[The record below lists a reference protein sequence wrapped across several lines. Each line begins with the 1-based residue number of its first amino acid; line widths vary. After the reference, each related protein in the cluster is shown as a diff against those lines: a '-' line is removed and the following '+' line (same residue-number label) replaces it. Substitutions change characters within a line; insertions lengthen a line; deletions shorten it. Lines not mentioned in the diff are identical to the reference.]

1 MTLKSVKQF
10 LKFLSLS
17 IVIFACAKQDNLEV
31 AKKNFLLAEDQLA
44 PVYKKNNVPAD
55 LQDSYIVVFKDD
67 VAEDEIDSESERMCG
82 GGKAQKERT
91 FKYAVKGFSGRLSA
105 ATIEEF
111 RRNPKVKYIEQ
122 NQVIKIVAI
131 QESATWGIDRID
143 QPNLPLS
150 TSYNNFDRTG
160 STVDVYIFDTGV
172 RSDHIE
178 FGGRVSTGYSAI
190 AGQVETSDGN
200 GHGTHVAG
208 TVGGSIYGVAKGVKL
223 IPVKVLGDNGSGT
236 NAGVIA
242 GLDWAADNHL
252 PGKLAVG
259 NMSLGGGGST
269 ALDDAVR
276 RCVADGIVMAVAAG
290 NDNRDVNNIL
300 LPTSPARVQQA
311 ITVGASASND
321 AISTFS
327 NFGSVV
333 DIFAPGTAILSA
345 SPSTANSTATLS
357 GTSMAAPHVAGA
369 AALFLEYAP
378 SSTPSQ
384 VEAGLKQ
391 FAAVGRITGLPTGT
405 ANNLL
410 QINFGTVPSLP
421 APSVPTLSSP
431 ANAAT
436 NQSLTPTL
444 TWLAATAA
452 TSYNLQVSTA
462 SNFSSPLINATGI
475 TTTSRAISGLA
486 NSTTYYWR
494 VGAVNTTGTTWS
506 AIRSFTTAAPLA
518 IPIAPILSS
527 PANLATNVSRTPTMS
542 WGAVT
547 GAATYD
553 IEISTV
559 TANFSTVTFGRTGIT
574 ARSVRSS
581 QLGSLVAYVWRVRAR
596 NAAGIGGPWSAP
608 RSFTTRR

>member
-300 LPTSPARVQQA
+300 LPTSPARVREA
-311 ITVGASASND
+311 ITVGSTTSAD
-321 AISTFS
+321 ARSSFS
-327 NFGSVV
+327 NYGSVV
-333 DIFAPGTAILSA
+333 DIFAPGTEILSA

-378 SSTPSQ
+378 GSTPAQ
-384 VEAGLKQ
+384 VETELKR
-391 FAAVGRITGLPTGT
+391 FSAVGRITGIPAGT
-405 ANNLL
+405 VNNLL
-410 QINFGTVPSLP
+410 QINFGTVPLLP
-421 APSVPTLSSP
+421 APTLSSP

-436 NQSLTPTL
+436 NISTAPTL
-444 TWLAATAA
+444 SWAPVTAA
-452 TSYNLQVSTA
+452 TSYSLQYSTSLNFT
-462 SNFSSPLINATGI
+462 SNVTLILSVTA
-475 TTTSRAISGLA
+475 TSRVISGLA

-494 VGAVNTTGTTWS
+494 VSSTSSTGTTSDWS
-506 AIRSFTTAAPLA
+506 ATRSFTTAAPLA
-518 IPIAPILSS
+518 IPVAPTLSA
-527 PANLATNVSRTPTMS
+527 PANAATNVTRTPTMS
-542 WGAVT
+542 WNAVT
-547 GAATYD
+547 GAATYE
-553 IEISTV
+553 IQISTV
-559 TANFSTVTFGRTGIT
+559 NTFATVAFGRTGLT
-574 ARSVRSS
+574 ARSIRVSP
-581 QLGSLVAYVWRVRAR
+581 QLGSRIAYFWRVRAV
-596 NAAGIGGPWSAP
+596 NAAGTGPWSTV
-608 RSFTTRR
+608 RSFTTRQ